1 MLEER
6 SHGTHKGTQ
15 ARGTPIH
22 RLILLKPLA
31 TALEESLA
39 LALLELELIT
49 HQPLGQ
55 RIWGND
61 QEVINP
67 EAVRWEDARG
77 LFR

>member
-1 MLEER
+1 
-6 SHGTHKGTQ
+6 
-15 ARGTPIH
+15 
-22 RLILLKPLA
+22 
-31 TALEESLA
+31 LEESLA

-67 EAVRWEDARG
+67 EAVRWEDGPG